1 MTRAVRPPRL
11 LAARVVALV
20 LAVGVSVSACTD
32 APAAGPAPS
41 EHGADHAAGSV
52 ATSPS
57 PGASGEHEH
66 GEGEPTPATTGPARP
81 ADAALDCGTTVLPNG
96 EQVTRYCN
104 EGQATFIV
112 GDGKGTDGKGTDVK
126 GATCEERGLIFL
138 AHFGANYSDEATGR
152 GEYLGLALEDM
163 PAKEGRASIYALEL
177 TLGGYRQSL
186 SKATVDVTRKGDV
199 ADFHVVGTLADGRN
213 VSVTATCH
221 THEA

>member
-32 APAAGPAPS
+32 APAGAGLAPS
-41 EHGADHAAGSV
+41 EHGAGHAAGSV
-52 ATSPS
+52 TGSPS
-57 PGASGEHEH
+57 PAASGEHEH
-66 GEGEPTPATTGPARP
+66 GPDEEPTPATTGPPRP
-81 ADAALDCGTTVLPNG
+81 ADAALGCGTTVLPDG

-104 EGQATFIV
+104 EGLATFVV
-112 GDGKGTDGKGTDVK
+112 GDDTSTDVK
-126 GATCEERGLIFL
+126 GATCEERGLIYL

-163 PAKEGRASIYALEL
+163 PATEGRASVYALEL
-177 TLGGYRQSL
+177 TVGGYRQTIAD
-186 SKATVDVTRKGDV
+186 ATVDVTREGDV
-199 ADFHVVGTLADGRN
+199 VDFRVVGALTDGR
-213 VSVTATCH
+213 SLSITARCH